1 LSERPVA
8 PAGRQDGDRGWAPAT
23 DPLVR
28 GVFAL
33 LVLACLGAFFVTQR
47 LKHTPTPV
55 QRFKRTPRFSPY
67 PSGHNK
73 LEQISFKLD
82 RADSVTVTVIDTSGN
97 SVATLVEGYPVPR
110 YKQFS
115 LRWNGR
121 RGSPS
126 GYREVTSPGGRSILV
141 PRNHGRI
148 APPGEYRVRVILRE
162 QNKKVLSPWSFTLV
176 KP

>member
-8 PAGRQDGDRGWAPAT
+8 PAVRQDGDRGWAPAA

-47 LKHTPTPV
+47 LKHTPTPL
-55 QRFKRTPRFSPY
+55 QNFKGTPRFSPY

-73 LEQISFKLD
+73 LEQISFKLA
-82 RADSVTVTVIDTSGN
+82 RADRVTVTILDAAGKG
-97 SVATLVEGYPVPR
+97 VASLLSGYPVAR

-115 LRWNGR
+115 LRWNGH
-121 RGSPS
+121 RGPAHGHSLERTPA
-126 GYREVTSPGGRSILV
+126 GHAFLV
-141 PRNHGRI
+141 AHNRGPL
-148 APPGEYRVRVILRE
+148 APPGEYRVRVTLQGRE
-162 QNKKVLSPWSFTLV
+162 RTVESPWSFTLV
-176 KP
+176 AP